1 MSNHLF
7 REFCYS
13 SVIEIVT
20 TPATPE
26 AGGHRTHRRLLND
39 HRTPGEQGKLFPNF
53 SACVAGTNSFGPG
66 FANVAKRTNPAVNGS
81 RNVPDLAD
89 FISGDAAL
97 RISRH

>member
-20 TPATPE
+20 TPGRQKRVVTE
-26 AGGHRTHRRLLND
+26 RHRRLLND
-39 HRTPGEQGKLFPNF
+39 HRTLGEQGKLFPNF
-53 SACVAGTNSFGPG
+53 PSGGNGTNPFGPG
-66 FANVAKRTNPAVNGS
+66 FANVAKRASPVANRS
-81 RNVPDLAD
+81 HNVPDLAD

-97 RISRH
+97 RIGRH